1 MDEKN
6 TKNTVPELKWC
17 TLMDTAD
24 LQAYAEDGIYFEC
37 SSAQIV
43 LIMIEKQKGLSGYE
57 I

>member
-1 MDEKN
+1 MDIKYEGSMDEKN

-37 SSAQIV
+37 SNAQIV
-43 LIMIEKQKGLSGYE
+43 LIMIEK
-57 I
+57 